1 MKKLITLNIQYYES
15 VATKATLIPHTE
27 ISRGI
32 FLGVRAM
39 LDDNVMTPNNI
50 RLISFLGCHPAMS

>member
-15 VATKATLIPHTE
+15 VVTKATLIQPTE

-32 FLGVRAM
+32 FLDVRAM
-39 LDDNVMTPNNI
+39 LDDNAQWGSALVVRGQI
-50 RLISFLGCHPAMS
+50 C